1 MYEEMKHQVMTI
13 YERHYHDVYQF
24 LLYFAGSQNDAEDL
38 TQEVFLRVIRSL
50 ERFEERSDV
59 KTWLFAIAKHT
70 AMNYYRKRK
79 WQKLLSGDWLSV
91 VMPASEGN
99 PAQEA
104 ESRED
109 EQELIDAIKGLPP
122 HHRMVVILRGI
133 KEYSV
138 KETAEILGCSE
149 SNVKTTMHRA
159 LKLLHGKLS
168 HTKKGELYSGLA
180 K

>member
-1 MYEEMKHQVMTI
+1 LYEEMKHQIMAI

-91 VMPASEGN
+91 VMPASG
-99 PAQEA
+99 
-104 ESRED
+104 ESCSGSGKPGGRAG
-109 EQELIDAIKGLPP
+109 IDHCDQGTAAALP
-122 HHRMVVILRGI
+122 H
-133 KEYSV
+133 
-138 KETAEILGCSE
+138 GCHSAW
-149 SNVKTTMHRA
+149 H
-159 LKLLHGKLS
+159 
-168 HTKKGELYSGLA
+168 
-180 K
+180 